1 MGFFKDFKRDF
12 AQAIN
17 ELMPEN
23 DELANE
29 YDDEDMV
36 NTFDEDNIDIAPEDL
51 LEDIDETNDEAEDNE
66 KEEHDILSMLE
77 DMENDQTMYEINNSD
92 TEEKKEIPEAELISD
107 NEFNTLEELGMVGTE
122 LEDVVV
128 DMGDEE
134 VPDKILSDDIQ
145 KDELEEELDEEA
157 MLIGEETDEL
167 KATDELDEENM
178 IENLEDAL
186 AVEAETE
193 ELTQENDMR
202 NVDFEK
208 AVSDAVLKEEEIEAK
223 QEEQPK
229 EYEDVEEEEKD
240 MSDVTAVSQ
249 ENEVDGMMTDDTTY
263 ITKNTKIKGDIETEG
278 GVDLIGAVEGNLT
291 CIGKLIVGGTIK
303 GNVNAGEVY
312 ANGAKIEGEIT
323 SDGSVKIG
331 VGSVVVGNVVATS
344 AVVAGAVNG
353 DIDVKGPV
361 IVDST
366 AVIMGN
372 IKSRSVQINN
382 GAVIEG
388 FCSQCYSEI
397 DVKSFFE

>member
-66 KEEHDILSMLE
+66 KEEHDTLSMLE

-107 NEFNTLEELGMVGTE
+107 NEFNTLEEVGTE

>member
-66 KEEHDILSMLE
+66 NEEHDTLSMLE